1 MARFSARERIVAG
14 MLAGLVGGI
23 VLSAFLT
30 LLGIIDGTD
39 VWIGAKVAGTP
50 FLGERA
56 LQPGFDAGA
65 VLVGVASHL
74 GVSMVWGA
82 LFALLVG
89 GCPGTIVVVAGLAWS
104 IVVWATMYLAVLP
117 VLGLAPLA
125 ASVPLPR
132 AIGQHLLFGVSVA
145 FAFLGFRGP
154 ERQAAGVAPRIESQW
169 TEPPH
174 GRGTA
179 A

>member
-1 MARFSARERIVAG
+1 MARFSARERLVAG

-30 LLGIIDGTD
+30 LLSIMDGTD
-39 VWIGAKVAGTP
+39 VWIGAKVAGVP
-50 FLGERA
+50 LLGERA

-65 VLVGVASHL
+65 VLVGVTSHL
-74 GVSMVWGA
+74 GVSMTWGA
-82 LFALLVG
+82 LFGLLVG
-89 GCPGTIVVVAGLAWS
+89 GCPGTIVVVAGLAWG
-104 IVVWATMYLAVLP
+104 IVVWATMYLVVLP
-117 VLGLAPLA
+117 GLGLAPLA
-125 ASVPLPR
+125 ASVSFPR
-132 AIGQHLLFGVSVA
+132 AIGQHLLFGESVA

-154 ERQAAGVAPRIESQW
+154 ERLAPGVAPRIDPQW
-169 TEPPH
+169 TARPH